1 MVWVWVWVR
10 QHHTTHHD
18 MHKICAAG
26 FALLYCQTWYL
37 ESSLHICLYAHCLP
51 YRLWFFGDAFVWWY
65 WLSHQTTQKEFCS
78 YSHWRKN
85 GGLQAYFNYRRK
97 STVGWSITNI
107 VLDLSGGTAN
117 LLQMFVQS
125 IDQRNYVPFPP
136 LHSLPDLPSFFH
148 CFQSLRSP
156 HPDESLKFLA
166 WWNLAVDMN
175 LHRKV
180 ELPMLI
186 LCIFV
191 FDADSFEN
199 FSGNVGKVGL
209 SLVSAVYSWPLCQPT
224 SIRSILYVVFRNV
237 CSELCGLPFLHVF
250 LHLTEKNR
258 SFLSSQGVLQ
268 TRYMWGGKEA
278 TAANGGTCL
287 GWVQFTIAFD
297 IFFTV
302 QHFYLYAIPSVV
314 SPEDYLQVGDYYVV
328 PALDPEL
335 ALNDQEE
342 EDASAQKTP
351 PPWSSVL
358 NWRANDW
365 LVGTVTVLKPISSSF
380 IESCQWLK
388 PAVTDQTVT
397 SC

>member
-18 MHKICAAG
+18 MHKICATG
-26 FALLYCQTWYL
+26 FALLYCQTLYL
-37 ESSLHICLYAHCLP
+37 ESSLHICLYAHCVP

-65 WLSHQTTQKEFCS
+65 WLSHWTTQKEFCS

-136 LHSLPDLPSFFH
+136 LHSLPDLPSFFN

-180 ELPMLI
+180 ELQMLI
-186 LCIFV
+186 CV
-191 FDADSFEN
+191 FLFWCRLIWEFLWQCGESWLVTGQCCLFPT
-199 FSGNVGKVGL
+199 S
-209 SLVSAVYSWPLCQPT
+209 VSAY
-224 SIRSILYVVFRNV
+224 F
-237 CSELCGLPFLHVF
+237 H
-250 LHLTEKNR
+250 
-258 SFLSSQGVLQ
+258 
-268 TRYMWGGKEA
+268 
-278 TAANGGTCL
+278 
-287 GWVQFTIAFD
+287 
-297 IFFTV
+297 
-302 QHFYLYAIPSVV
+302 
-314 SPEDYLQVGDYYVV
+314 
-328 PALDPEL
+328 
-335 ALNDQEE
+335 
-342 EDASAQKTP
+342 
-351 PPWSSVL
+351 
-358 NWRANDW
+358 
-365 LVGTVTVLKPISSSF
+365 
-380 IESCQWLK
+380 
-388 PAVTDQTVT
+388 
-397 SC
+397 

>member
-1 MVWVWVWVR
+1 M
-10 QHHTTHHD
+10 
-18 MHKICAAG
+18 KLGC
-26 FALLYCQTWYL
+26 WYEFTR
-37 ESSLHICLYAHCLP
+37 ESRASNAN
-51 YRLWFFGDAFVWWY
+51 F
-65 WLSHQTTQKEFCS
+65 
-78 YSHWRKN
+78 
-85 GGLQAYFNYRRK
+85 AYF
-97 STVGWSITNI
+97 
-107 VLDLSGGTAN
+107 
-117 LLQMFVQS
+117 
-125 IDQRNYVPFPP
+125 
-136 LHSLPDLPSFFH
+136 
-148 CFQSLRSP
+148 C
-156 HPDESLKFLA
+156 
-166 WWNLAVDMN
+166 
-175 LHRKV
+175 
-180 ELPMLI
+180 
-186 LCIFV
+186 

-224 SIRSILYVVFRNV
+224 SIRSILYVFFRDV
-237 CSELCGLPFLHVF
+237 CSELCGSPFLHVF

-268 TRYMWGGKEA
+268 TRYMWGGKKA

-314 SPEDYLQVGDYYVV
+314 SPEDYLQVGDYYIV

-358 NWRANDW
+358 NWRATDW
-365 LVGTVTVLKPISSSF
+365 LVGTVNSIEANF
-380 IESCQWLK
+380 IIIYWKLSMTE
-388 PAVTDQTVT
+388 T
-397 SC
+397 SCHWSTVASC

>member
-1 MVWVWVWVR
+1 MHVYWFAVMVWVWVWVR

-18 MHKICAAG
+18 RHKICATG

-37 ESSLHICLYAHCLP
+37 ESSLQNCLYAHCVP
-51 YRLWFFGDAFVWWY
+51 YILWFFGDAFVWWY
-65 WLSHQTTQKEFCS
+65 WLSHQTTPKEFCS

-136 LHSLPDLPSFFH
+136 LHSLPDLPSIFH

-180 ELPMLI
+180 ELQMLI

-191 FDADSFEN
+191 LMQTHLRISLAMW
-199 FSGNVGKVGL
+199 GKLACHWSVL
-209 SLVSAVYSWPLCQPT
+209 
-224 SIRSILYVVFRNV
+224 SILDLSVSLLPLGWFCMSSSEMFVLNFVGHLFFICFFTSQKKTRVFSVLKV
-237 CSELCGLPFLHVF
+237 CYKPGICGGGRKPLLLMGEHVLDGYSLQ
-250 LHLTEKNR
+250 LHLI
-258 SFLSSQGVLQ
+258 FSSQYSTSTSMRSRQ
-268 TRYMWGGKEA
+268 W
-278 TAANGGTCL
+278 
-287 GWVQFTIAFD
+287 W
-297 IFFTV
+297 
-302 QHFYLYAIPSVV
+302 
-314 SPEDYLQVGDYYVV
+314 
-328 PALDPEL
+328 
-335 ALNDQEE
+335 
-342 EDASAQKTP
+342 AQRTTFK
-351 PPWSSVL
+351 
-358 NWRANDW
+358 
-365 LVGTVTVLKPISSSF
+365 
-380 IESCQWLK
+380 
-388 PAVTDQTVT
+388 
-397 SC
+397 